1 MKILRAFFCLIMLMG
16 LLAFPMTVLAHVEAS
31 NNGISAEM
39 HLPPYDSAVAGR
51 AQRIEFIFEDEP
63 STFSLKD
70 CDCSL
75 KIAPREGKATT
86 ISTQLD
92 TQVPDQLTSQTT
104 FNDAGDYTLT
114 LTGYTNSTRAQKFNL
129 AYSLHVQPAPHHVSA
144 AAKKSAIF
152 LIGLCIVAAVVV
164 LVYYNRP
171 NRKLPRD

>member
-1 MKILRAFFCLIMLMG
+1 MKILRALLG
-16 LLAFPMTVLAHVEAS
+16 LVTMFGFLAMPATVFAHVEAS

-39 HLPPYDSAVAGR
+39 HLPPYDQAVAGR
-51 AQRIEFIFEDEP
+51 EQRIEFIFEDEP

-75 KIAPREGKATT
+75 KIVPREGKATT

-129 AYSLHVQPAPHHVSA
+129 AYSLHVGPAPHHVSA
-144 AAKKSAIF
+144 AAKKSALF
-152 LIGLCIVAAVVV
+152 LIGLCIVAAVGI
-164 LVYYNRP
+164 LLYYNRP

>member
-1 MKILRAFFCLIMLMG
+1 MKILRAFLGLIMLMG
-16 LLAFPMTVLAHVEAS
+16 LLAFPVMVSAHVEAS
-31 NNGISAEM
+31 DNGISAEM
-39 HLPPYDSAVAGR
+39 HLPPDDQAIAGR
-51 AQRIEFIFEDEP
+51 VQRIEFIFEDEP

-86 ISTQLD
+86 ISIQLD
-92 TQVPDQLTSQTT
+92 REVPNQLTSQTT

-129 AYSLHVQPAPHHVSA
+129 AYSLHVGPAPHHVSA
-144 AAKKSAIF
+144 AAKKSALF
-152 LIGLCIVAAVVV
+152 LIGLCIVAAVGI
-164 LVYYNRP
+164 LLYYNRP